1 MQAGNSQITE
11 QDQQRF
17 NRQLQDPNDEIGVHS
32 DEDEDSDE
40 DEYDKFLNLYSI
52 ILKFIYLLF
61 SDDESEDDEVM
72 DPSVPHRGNNLSI
85 SFILAVISFNTIFL

>member
-17 NRQLQDPNDEIGVHS
+17 NRQVQDPNDEIGVHS

-40 DEYDKFLNLYSI
+40 DEYEK
-52 ILKFIYLLF
+52 ILESLFDNFKIYLF
-61 SDDESEDDEVM
+61 
-72 DPSVPHRGNNLSI
+72 
-85 SFILAVISFNTIFL
+85 VI